1 MALFH
6 STRSR
11 TPHLTAKE
19 AIRCGIAPDGG
30 LFVTDEL
37 GAEPIDLSNLAA
49 KEYPELAREVLGA
62 LLPDYTP
69 AEIAACVE
77 EAYGHSFASA
87 EVTPLVRLGGAKE
100 ARGAASEAEQSGT
113 AANACAAASRAI
125 SDDAAGTPT
134 YVLELWHG
142 PTSAFKDVALQMLPR
157 LMARTAP
164 ATSAGAAA
172 GSSAN
177 PNAARAGAAAGAA
190 ASPAA
195 GSTSAVASATPTA
208 GPTAAA
214 ASTTSADKIMIVTAT
229 SGDTGKAALEGF
241 ADAPGCGITV
251 FYPEGKVSRVQELQM
266 STQQGANVAVCG
278 VRGNF
283 DDAQSAVKQIFA
295 DRALAERLAQQGIAL
310 SSANSINVGRLVPQV
325 VYYFAAYAQLL
336 REGAIEPG
344 DAVEFCVPTGNFGD
358 ILAGYY
364 ASRLGLPVAKLLVA
378 SDRNNVLIDF
388 LATGTYDRNRP
399 FFTTTSPSMDILISS
414 NLERMLYYL
423 SEGDCELV
431 AHLMHDL
438 ATSGVYAL
446 TDELLERIR
455 TVFGGGWASEEQVAQ
470 AIAACWGEHG
480 YLIDPHTACGYHVL
494 ETTAAAP
501 GAKARVLLSTANPY
515 KFPRA
520 VAEALGLACPEDD
533 FACMEVLSKATG
545 TTAPEQ
551 LANLQDKPVLHT
563 DVVDVEDMGTYVEQA
578 AAKL

>member
-100 ARGAASEAEQSGT
+100 VCDAASEAEQAGT
-113 AANACAAASRAI
+113 TANACAAASRAI

-164 ATSAGAAA
+164 AASADATA

-177 PNAARAGAAAGAA
+177 PDAARAGAAAGAA

-195 GSTSAVASATPTA
+195 
-208 GPTAAA
+208 PTAAA
-214 ASTTSADKIMIVTAT
+214 DSTTSADKTMIVTAT

-266 STQQGANVAVCG
+266 STQRGANVAVCG

-283 DDAQSAVKQIFA
+283 DDAQSAVKEIFA

-423 SEGDCELV
+423 SEGDCDLV
-431 AHLMHDL
+431 ARLMHDL

-446 TDELLERIR
+446 PDELLERIR
-455 TVFGGGWASEEQVAQ
+455 TVFSGGWASEEQVAQ
-470 AIAACWGEHG
+470 AIASCWGEHG

-494 ETTAAAP
+494 ETTAATP

-533 FACMEVLSKATG
+533 FACMEVLENATG

-551 LANLQDKPVLHT
+551 LAELRSKPVLHEGI
-563 DVVDVEDMGTYVEQA
+563 VDIDDMATFVEQA
-578 AAKL
+578 ASKL